1 MQPKPVSRQKRRA
14 LWAAFFLLLAL
25 AAWLLWQELSPPAV
39 SPVSTPVSP
48 ADGEGLTLR
57 VLDVGQAQSLL
68 LTCGGEAML
77 IDAGEYA
84 AGGKVLAALS
94 RAGVPS
100 LSAATLTHPHSDHY
114 GGLRTVLQ
122 KIPAAAFYTAAVPEE
137 QLPTV
142 TSYARLW
149 QTLAEQSV
157 PSAYLAAGDTLSLG
171 EAVITVLSP
180 MPGAACENLNNYSL
194 VLRVEYGGTALL
206 LMGDAEE
213 ETESALL
220 QGGAALAADVL
231 VVGHHG
237 SGTGSGEAFLSAVS
251 PRIAVIS
258 VGEDNDYSL
267 PDAAVLTRLKA
278 LECAVYRTDL
288 QGTVTVVSDGA
299 AVTASPAK

>member
-1 MQPKPVSRQKRRA
+1 M
-14 LWAAFFLLLAL
+14 
-25 AAWLLWQELSPPAV
+25 
-39 SPVSTPVSP
+39 
-48 ADGEGLTLR
+48 
-57 VLDVGQAQSLL
+57 
-68 LTCGGEAML
+68 
-77 IDAGEYA
+77 
-84 AGGKVLAALS
+84 LAALS

-100 LSAATLTHPHSDHY
+100 LSAVILTHPHSDHY

-157 PSAYLAAGDTLSLG
+157 PCAYLAAGDTLSLG
-171 EAVITVLSP
+171 KAVITVLSP
-180 MPGAACENLNNYSL
+180 TPGAVCENLNNYSL

-206 LMGDAEE
+206 LMGDAEK

-258 VGEDNDYSL
+258 VGEDNDYNL
-267 PDAAVLTRLKA
+267 PDTAVLTRLKA